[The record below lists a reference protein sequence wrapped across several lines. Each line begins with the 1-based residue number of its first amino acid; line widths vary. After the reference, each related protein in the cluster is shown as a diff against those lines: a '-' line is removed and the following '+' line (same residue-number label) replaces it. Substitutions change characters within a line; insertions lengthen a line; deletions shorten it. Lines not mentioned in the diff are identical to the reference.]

1 MIHDGEQ
8 VFCCRHFAKK
18 KISGKKNGD
27 EKKRNLC
34 IVRIKK
40 RLRNF
45 KMTFLSYFLSCFDRE
60 ALVTIVIGNKR
71 IRM

>member
-1 MIHDGEQ
+1 MMVNKFFVAAILQ
-8 VFCCRHFAKK
+8 K

-27 EKKRNLC
+27 EKKSNLC

-40 RLRNF
+40 RFRNF
-45 KMTFLSYFLSCFDRE
+45 KMTSLSYFLSYCDRE
-60 ALVTIVIGNKR
+60 ALVTIVIGNKK

>member
-18 KISGKKNGD
+18 ISGKKNGD
-27 EKKRNLC
+27 EKKSNLC

-40 RLRNF
+40 RFRNF
-45 KMTFLSYFLSCFDRE
+45 KMTFLSYFL
-60 ALVTIVIGNKR
+60 
-71 IRM
+71 